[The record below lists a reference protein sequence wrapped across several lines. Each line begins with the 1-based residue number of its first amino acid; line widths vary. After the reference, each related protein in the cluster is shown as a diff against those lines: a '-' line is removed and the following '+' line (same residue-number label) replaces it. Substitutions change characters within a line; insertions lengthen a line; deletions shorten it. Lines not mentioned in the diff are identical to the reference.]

1 MHHFVLHYARDTFD
15 TGEPMPDI
23 KTVGFIGVGN
33 MGRPM
38 AANLVKAGYQVVVY
52 DVDRNRAQ
60 QVAKDLGAKAAAS
73 LAELGKQANAIIT
86 MLPTGK
92 EVHACLFDA
101 ESGALAN
108 NLPKGALVIDMSSSD
123 PVGSRATHADLARR
137 GLAFVDAPVSGGV
150 PRATDGT
157 LAIMIGGDAA
167 AVEAAKPVLSN
178 MGTRLFE
185 VGGPGNGH
193 AMKAL
198 NNFVAGTAF
207 IAVSEALLVG
217 EKFGLDPATMV
228 DVMNASSG
236 KSFNTEHVAKQ
247 HVVSRQFASGFSLG
261 LLAKDVGIA
270 AALAKAIGVG
280 SPLIGTSSALLDE
293 ARDQVGGEK
302 DHTLAYTYWETR
314 EKKAA
319 AE

>member
-1 MHHFVLHYARDTFD
+1 MT
-15 TGEPMPDI
+15 I
-23 KTVGFIGVGN
+23 KTIGFIGIGN

-38 AANLVKAGYQVVVY
+38 AANLVKGGYDVIVY
-52 DVDRNRAQ
+52 DLDAKRARET
-60 QVAKDLGAKAAAS
+60 AAGIGATAAATLS
-73 LAELGKQANAIIT
+73 EMGKQADAVIT

-92 EVHACLFDA
+92 EVRACLFEA
-101 ESGALAN
+101 EGGALAN

-123 PVGSRATHADLARR
+123 PVGSRATHADLAKR

-150 PRATDGT
+150 PRATDGS

-167 AVEAAKPVLSN
+167 AVEAAKPVLST
-178 MGTRLFE
+178 MGARLFA

-198 NNFVAGTAF
+198 NNVVAGTAF

-217 EKFGLDPATMV
+217 QKFGLDPATMV

-261 LLAKDVGIA
+261 LFAKDVGIA
-270 AALAKAIGVG
+270 ADLANAIGVD
-280 SPLIGTSSALLDE
+280 SPLLGTTTSLLRE
-293 ARDQVGGEK
+293 ARDQVGSEK
-302 DHTLAYTYWETR
+302 DHTLAYTFWEGR
-314 EKKAA
+314 DKKAA

>member
-1 MHHFVLHYARDTFD
+1 MS
-15 TGEPMPDI
+15 DI
-23 KTVGFIGVGN
+23 KTIGFIGIGN

-38 AANLVKAGYQVVVY
+38 AANLMKGGYQVVVY
-52 DVDRNRAQ
+52 DLDAKRARE
-60 QVAKDLGAKAAAS
+60 AAADIGAS
-73 LAELGKQANAIIT
+73 AAATLAEMGKQADAVIT

-92 EVHACLFDA
+92 EARACLFEA
-101 ESGALAN
+101 EGGALAN

-123 PVGSRATHADLARR
+123 PVGSRATHADCAKR

-157 LAIMIGGDAA
+157 LAIMIGGEAA
-167 AVEAAKPVLSN
+167 AVEAAKPVLAK
-178 MGTRLFE
+178 MGKRLFT

-217 EKFGLDPATMV
+217 RKFGLDPATMV
-228 DVMNASSG
+228 DVMNVSSG
-236 KSFNTEHVAKQ
+236 QSFNTEHVAKQ
-247 HVVSRQFASGFSLG
+247 HVVSRQFASGFALG

-270 AALAKAIGVG
+270 ADLANAIGVH
-280 SPLIGTSSALLDE
+280 SPLIGTSSALLFE
-293 ARDQVGGEK
+293 ARDRVGSEK
-302 DHTLAYTYWETR
+302 DHTLAYTYWESR
-314 EKKAA
+314 DKKAA

>member
-1 MHHFVLHYARDTFD
+1 
-15 TGEPMPDI
+15 MPDTKSI
-23 KTVGFIGVGN
+23 GFIGIGN

-38 AANLVKAGYQVVVY
+38 AANLVKGGYRVVLY
-52 DVDRNRAQ
+52 DLDAKRALEA
-60 QVAKDLGAKAAAS
+60 AKDIGAKSAAT
-73 LAELGKQANAIIT
+73 LADLGREVDAVIT

-92 EVHACLFDA
+92 EVRTCLFAD
-101 ESGALAN
+101 EGGALAA

-123 PVGSRATHADLARR
+123 PVGSRATHTDLAKR

-157 LAIMIGGDAA
+157 LAIMIGGDPA
-167 AVEAAKPVLSN
+167 AVAAAKPVLAK

-198 NNFVAGTAF
+198 NNFVAGTGF

-270 AALAKAIGVG
+270 AALAKQIGAE

-293 ARDQVGGEK
+293 ARDNVGPEK
-302 DHTLAYTYWETR
+302 DHTLAYTYWER
-314 EKKAA
+314 RGDA
-319 AE
+319 

>member
-1 MHHFVLHYARDTFD
+1 M
-15 TGEPMPDI
+15 DI
-23 KTVGFIGVGN
+23 KTIGFIGIGN

-38 AANLVKAGYQVVVY
+38 AANLVKGGFKVIAY
-52 DVDRNRAQ
+52 DVDATRAAQ
-60 QVAKDLGAKAAAS
+60 FAKDHNATAATDLAALAGAD
-73 LAELGKQANAIIT
+73 AIIT

-92 EVHACLFDA
+92 EVRAA
-101 ESGALAN
+101 V
-108 NLPKGALVIDMSSSD
+108 LPIAAKLRKGTLVIDMSSAD
-123 PVGSRATHADLARR
+123 PVGTRALHAELATHGIKL
-137 GLAFVDAPVSGGV
+137 VDAPVSGGV

-157 LAIMIGGDAA
+157 LAIMIGGDKD
-167 AVEAAKPVLSN
+167 AVADAKPVLEK
-178 MGTRLFE
+178 MGTRLFD

-228 DVMNASSG
+228 DIMNVSTG

-247 HVVSRQFASGFSLG
+247 HVVSRQFASGFALG

-270 AALAKAIGVG
+270 DHLAKALDVH
-280 SPLIGTSSALLDE
+280 SPLIDMSSALLGE

-302 DHTLAYTYWETR
+302 DHTLAYTWWER
-314 EKKAA
+314 RDKKAA

>member
-1 MHHFVLHYARDTFD
+1 
-15 TGEPMPDI
+15 MPDI
-23 KTVGFIGVGN
+23 KTIGFIGIGN

-38 AANLVKAGYQVVVY
+38 AANLVKGGYQIVVY
-52 DVDRNRAQ
+52 DLDAKRAQ
-60 QVAKDLGAKAAAS
+60 ETAGAIGAEATEN
-73 LAELGKQANAIIT
+73 LAELGKQVDAVIT
-86 MLPTGK
+86 MLPTGR
-92 EVHACLFDA
+92 EVRACLLED
-101 ESGALAN
+101 EGGALAA

-123 PVGSRATHADLARR
+123 PVGSRATHADLTKR

-167 AVEAAKPVLSN
+167 AVALAKPVLAK
-178 MGTRLFE
+178 MGQRLFE

-198 NNFVAGTAF
+198 NNVVAGG
-207 IAVSEALLVG
+207 AVSSCSAAPRG
-217 EKFGLDPATMV
+217 GRKFGLDPATMV

-261 LLAKDVGIA
+261 LFAKDVGIA
-270 AALAKAIGVG
+270 ADL
-280 SPLIGTSSALLDE
+280 
-293 ARDQVGGEK
+293 
-302 DHTLAYTYWETR
+302 
-314 EKKAA
+314 
-319 AE
+319 

>member
-1 MHHFVLHYARDTFD
+1 MA
-15 TGEPMPDI
+15 I
-23 KTVGFIGVGN
+23 KTVGFIGIGN

-38 AANLVKAGYQVVVY
+38 ASNLIKGGYQVIVF
-52 DVDRNRAQ
+52 DLDGKRAAQ
-60 QVAKDLGAKAAAS
+60 CAKDIGASAAAT
-73 LAELGKQANAIIT
+73 LGDLGKRVDAIVT

-92 EVHACLFDA
+92 EVRACLL
-101 ESGALAN
+101 ETEGGALAA
-108 NLPKGALVIDMSSSD
+108 NLPKGAVVIDMSSAD
-123 PVGSRATHADLARR
+123 PVGSRATHAELARR

-150 PRATDGT
+150 PRAIDGT

-167 AVEAAKPVLSN
+167 AVAAAKPVLEK

-228 DVMNASSG
+228 DIMNVSTG

-247 HVVSRQFASGFSLG
+247 HVVSRQFASGFALG
-261 LLAKDVGIA
+261 LLAKDVKIA
-270 AALAKAIGVG
+270 ADLASAIDVE
-280 SPLIGTSSALLDE
+280 SPLTRLSSALLGE
-293 ARDQVGGEK
+293 ARDKVGSEK
-302 DHTLAYTYWETR
+302 DHTAAFTWWER
-314 EKKAA
+314 RDKKAA